1 MAPSGGYYG
10 CMETEDSPNTVVVVA
25 DNRETV
31 LQAVSTTLEK
41 AGFTILAASSS
52 AEALQY
58 CRDTRHPVQLAIID
72 AAAGIDVAELVGQL
86 DAISPEMRT
95 LFLADDYEERS
106 LRGIG
111 APGRVRGFLGKP
123 FRRAQLLGQV
133 LEMMDRPLALTA

>member
-1 MAPSGGYYG
+1 
-10 CMETEDSPNTVVVVA
+10 METEDSPNTVVVVA

-31 LQAVSTTLEK
+31 LKAVSTTLEK
-41 AGFTILAASSS
+41 AGFTILAASSG

-72 AAAGIDVAELVGQL
+72 AATAGIDVAELVGQL
-86 DAISPEMRT
+86 DAISPAMRT

-111 APGRVRGFLGKP
+111 A